1 MAAKEV
7 IHFPFCVQLASR
19 SFFPAVL
26 PPQPVSE
33 SPPELT
39 RDCVCLVRSEFRPPR
54 YRCVPT
60 LYQRSDG
67 GVPAASK
74 WEIHMQKAHLY
85 EAILLV
91 NRGVDEAVRGFERLK
106 RAKDSQLDPS
116 CFDEELVFFE
126 DHRARLN
133 SYVCTALQRSELR
146 DSARFE
152 ARCQEYEKNS
162 LDEVQL
168 YRDVQVA
175 EDRRRVEGKPPKVRF
190 FTPEEQHEW
199 ERQYPKTPGNDRI
212 ELHRGKGEQ
221 P

>member
-1 MAAKEV
+1 MTHA
-7 IHFPFCVQLASR
+7 
-19 SFFPAVL
+19 
-26 PPQPVSE
+26 
-33 SPPELT
+33 
-39 RDCVCLVRSEFRPPR
+39 CVCRVRSDFRLPR
-54 YRCVPT
+54 YRCVST
-60 LYQRSDG
+60 LLSTAGRRI
-67 GVPAASK
+67 PAAISGGTR
-74 WEIHMQKAHLY
+74 MQKAHLY

-162 LDEVQL
+162 LDEVQV
-168 YRDVQVA
+168 YRDVQV
-175 EDRRRVEGKPPKVRF
+175 
-190 FTPEEQHEW
+190 
-199 ERQYPKTPGNDRI
+199 
-212 ELHRGKGEQ
+212 
-221 P
+221 